1 MFLKGGLKSTIK
13 DSIKDFYFIGLWEKY
28 FRVGHLSMSHLSLK
42 LSQSHVAQQIQITFF
57 DWCLLGLFHS
67 VDWFSP
73 FKSKVQVTWPWGDAC
88 LICGFR
94 ALVQCVLWGL
104 FLQSGVRGALGTA
117 ACWQTITSLP
127 AMGQAAHEIHMES
140 FGPCFP
146 FVLHFV
152 QQILGWTD
160 APLISESCS
169 YVKLSL
175 VTSQPCFT
183 FEV

>member
-42 LSQSHVAQQIQITFF
+42 LSQSHVAQEIQMITFF

-67 VDWFSP
+67 VNWFSP
-73 FKSKVQVTWPWGDAC
+73 FKSEVQVTWPWGDAC

-104 FLQSGVRGALGTA
+104 FLQSSPWSSGNCCLLADHH
-117 ACWQTITSLP
+117 QP
-127 AMGQAAHEIHMES
+127 PDYGQAAHEIHVES

-175 VTSQPCFT
+175 VTSQPRFT